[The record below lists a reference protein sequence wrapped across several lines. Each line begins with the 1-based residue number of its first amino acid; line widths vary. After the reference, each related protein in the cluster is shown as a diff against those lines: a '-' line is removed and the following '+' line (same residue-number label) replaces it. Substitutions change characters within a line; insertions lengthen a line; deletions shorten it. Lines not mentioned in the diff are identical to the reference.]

1 MSKTRKTGVRQFFRN
16 IDPKPAFKRWARR
29 NLLRR
34 HYAGFV
40 TKGDICFDIGA
51 NIGDRVGIF
60 LSLGGRVVAVEPQP
74 HCVRELERQYGANP
88 RVTVLPVAVGARSG
102 TQDMFISDSSTIS
115 SMSPGW
121 IEAVKK
127 SKRFPGLS
135 WDTKISVDVVT
146 VDELVKRFGPPVFI
160 KIDVEGFEE
169 EVIKG
174 ISSPVKA
181 LSFEFTPEYADA
193 AIRSIRHLGAVGPV
207 ELNFSPGET
216 MSFINAEKWFSLEE
230 MTEEISRLSKDRSM
244 NGDIYVR
251 ALQS

>member
-1 MSKTRKTGVRQFFRN
+1 MSKTKETGLRQFFRN
-16 IDPKPAFKRWARR
+16 IDPKPAFKRWGRR

-34 HYAGFV
+34 HYAGFIAN
-40 TKGDICFDIGA
+40 GDLCFDIGA

-74 HCVRELERQYGANP
+74 HCVEVLSAQYGGNP
-88 RVTVLPVAVGARSG
+88 RVTILPAAVGAANG
-102 TQDMFISDSSTIS
+102 IQDMFVAGTSTIS

-127 SKRFPGLS
+127 SERFPGLS
-135 WDTKISVDVVT
+135 WDAKISVDVVT
-146 VDELVKRFGPPVFI
+146 VDELVNRFGPPAFI

-169 EVIKG
+169 EVIRG
-174 ISSPVKA
+174 ITSPVKA

-193 AIRSIRHLGAVGPV
+193 AACSIRHLGGLGPV

-216 MSFINAEKWFSLEE
+216 MSFIRPQKWFSVET
-230 MTEEISRLSKDRSM
+230 MVEEINRLSKDPSM
-244 NGDIYVR
+244 NGDIYAR
-251 ALQS
+251 AL